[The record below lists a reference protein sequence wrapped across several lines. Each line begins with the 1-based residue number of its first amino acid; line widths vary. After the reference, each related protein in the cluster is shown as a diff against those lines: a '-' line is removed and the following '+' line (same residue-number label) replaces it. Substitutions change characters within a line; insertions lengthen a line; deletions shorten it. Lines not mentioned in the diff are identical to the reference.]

1 MLKDFLNK
9 YDTLILDMDGVMTSE
24 QRYWDAAALTTYEML
39 HSCEY
44 FGDNAIDFKKVLDNT
59 RSIRKEV
66 FFNDQIITILKKKG
80 VNSNWDL
87 AYVTLAFYLV
97 YGKDM
102 VLEKAKAMSEDILFE
117 YDKIAK
123 LLSQKLS
130 KDILCTSR
138 SGGFWKAI
146 HKCFQ
151 DWYLGND
158 KKAGL
163 VYCEEPL
170 FEASKM
176 KSLLQELSMSGKRL
190 CIGTGRPKD
199 EIIIPLKNWNVIKY
213 FDQNAIITFDDVIMA
228 ERAQEK
234 TLTKPHPYVFLKA
247 LYGSDYPDEKILCA
261 DYDKEKIKSTL
272 VIGDAGADIL
282 AAQAMGADFCAVL
295 TGVSGEEARGYFEE
309 LNSQYILNSL
319 LDLKN

>member
-24 QRYWDAAALTTYEML
+24 QRYWDAAALTVYEML
-39 HSCEY
+39 YSDEY
-44 FGDNAIDFKKVLDNT
+44 FGDSAIDFKKVSDNT
-59 RSIRKEV
+59 LSIRKEV
-66 FFNDQIITILKKKG
+66 FFDDELITVLKKKG

-87 AYVTLAFYLV
+87 AYVTLAFSLI
-97 YGKDM
+97 YGKNM
-102 VLEKAKAMSEDILFE
+102 VLEKAKAMGEDVLYE
-117 YDKIAK
+117 YEKIAQ

-130 KDILCTSR
+130 KDIFCTSR
-138 SGGFWKAI
+138 SGEFWKAI

-158 KKAGL
+158 KKEGL
-163 VYCEEPL
+163 VFCEEPL
-170 FEASKM
+170 FKTSKM
-176 KSLLQELSMSGKRL
+176 ESLLQELSLSGKRL

-199 EIIIPLKNWNVIKY
+199 EIIIPLKKWNVIKY
-213 FDQNAIITFDDVIMA
+213 FDENAIITFDDVIKA
-228 ERAQEK
+228 EKEQGK

-261 DYDKEKIKSTL
+261 DYDKDKIKSTL
-272 VIGDAGADIL
+272 VVGDAGADIL

-295 TGVSGEEARGYFEE
+295 TGVSGKEAKGYFEE
-309 LNSQYILNSL
+309 LNSNYIFNSL
-319 LDLKN
+319 LDLKD